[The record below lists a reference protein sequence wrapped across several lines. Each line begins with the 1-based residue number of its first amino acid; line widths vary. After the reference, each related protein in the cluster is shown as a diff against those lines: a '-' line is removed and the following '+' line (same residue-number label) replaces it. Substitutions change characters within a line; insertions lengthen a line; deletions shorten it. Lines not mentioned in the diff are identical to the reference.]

1 MADGNIVDC
10 SMISSTL
17 RQRSVVSAI
26 GLMSLLFII
35 NVSVSSTNYYNDNG
49 GGICYF
55 DSYILVLYYCM
66 IAVNVIVI

>member
-1 MADGNIVDC
+1 MADGNTVDC

-35 NVSVSSTNYYNDNG
+35 NVSVSSTNYYNDNS
-49 GGICYF
+49 GGIYYF
-55 DSYILVLYYCM
+55 DS
-66 IAVNVIVI
+66 